1 MTTEE
6 YIEGHIDPEPPYLH
20 ALWRATHLHL
30 NYPRMA
36 CGHVQGRL
44 LRMLTHMIHPRHV
57 LELGTFSGY
66 STLCMA
72 SALEGDGVL
81 HTVEVNDEQALFT
94 RPWLEGSP
102 WAERICL
109 HVGDALS
116 LLGDAGSG
124 LPDKLDMVYIDADK
138 RRYVDFYHAVLPRM
152 RRGGFILAD
161 NTLWGGHVVEAS
173 VRESDA
179 QTQGIL
185 AFNDVVASDPA
196 VERVILPVRDGLTL
210 IRVVEPSR

>member
-6 YIEGHIDPEPPYLH
+6 YIEGHIDPEPAYLH

-36 CGHVQGRL
+36 SGHVQGSV
-44 LRMLTHMIHPRHV
+44 LRMLTRMIRPRRV

-72 SALEGDGVL
+72 SALEGDGMV
-81 HTVEVNDEQALFT
+81 HTVEVHDEQALFT

-109 HVGDALS
+109 HVGDALT
-116 LLGDAGSG
+116 LLDAPDSG
-124 LPDKLDMVYIDADK
+124 LPDELDMVFIDADK
-138 RRYVDFYHAVLPRM
+138 RQYVDYYHAVLPRM

-161 NTLWGGHVVEAS
+161 NTLWGGHVTEPT
-173 VRESDA
+173 VRDSDA
-179 QTQGIL
+179 QTHGIL
-185 AFNDVVASDPA
+185 AFNDLVAADVR

-210 IRVVEPSR
+210 IRVVEPPL